1 MCTCVCLPASLLPH
15 IQAFLTQED
24 LDMSLSVSVRTLDI
38 LNHVT
43 LHASVA
49 LMCGGVTME
58 AGWRFAYRDTLNS
71 KCRRNVLA
79 SHICQ

>member
-15 IQAFLTQED
+15 TQAFLTQEG
-24 LDMSLSVSVRTLDI
+24 LGMSLSVSVRTLDI

-49 LMCGGVTME
+49 LMCGGVTLE
-58 AGWRFAYRDTLNS
+58 AGWTFTDLQGCSQLKVS
-71 KCRRNVLA
+71 KK
-79 SHICQ
+79 SSG